1 MHMSG
6 ESCSRGKKDRTTSV
20 LIIFGQLCMKMTN
33 LLLIAVPTSSETNL
47 LLIAVPTIL
56 LTFALSHLFG
66 EMRSQSKD
74 TPDSCGVTSEKT
86 IKLFT
91 SIKEL
96 IKRSSND
103 ATRSDFLRNILA
115 SLYNDEKILLR
126 DKREEI
132 SANSIKNK
140 ALSEID
146 PTLLKGNIREAGI
159 KVRLNPALFYY
170 ASTIT
175 RYILDK
181 EITRVHLAEIIHQIQ
196 QVK

>member
-1 MHMSG
+1 
-6 ESCSRGKKDRTTSV
+6 
-20 LIIFGQLCMKMTN
+20 MKM
-33 LLLIAVPTSSETNL
+33 TNL

-126 DKREEI
+126 Y
-132 SANSIKNK
+132 
-140 ALSEID
+140 
-146 PTLLKGNIREAGI
+146 IR
-159 KVRLNPALFYY
+159 
-170 ASTIT
+170 
-175 RYILDK
+175 
-181 EITRVHLAEIIHQIQ
+181 
-196 QVK
+196 